1 MALRRLLLSAVALSC
16 ASAGVVEL
24 TDENFEHDTQVSTGA
39 TTGPWF
45 VKFYAPWCGHCKKLA
60 PVWDELAAAL
70 EGEVNVAK
78 SDVTVHQGLKNR
90 FEVRGFPTL
99 KFFSGGRMYGYD
111 GARDLAA
118 LTAFA
123 KGGFKEKESV
133 AAPGEPTIVDMVKRE
148 LKVVYRQLVS
158 KKDRESKVMVFTLGL
173 VIGATLASV
182 LCCVC
187 FMGGG
192 GAAAPPKQ
200 KAA

>member
-1 MALRRLLLSAVALSC
+1 MPRLRGERGSGRRTMRRTRVGAALSA
-16 ASAGVVEL
+16 
-24 TDENFEHDTQVSTGA
+24 
-39 TTGPWF
+39 P
-45 VKFYAPWCGHCKKLA
+45 
-60 PVWDELAAAL
+60 
-70 EGEVNVAK
+70 
-78 SDVTVHQGLKNR
+78 
-90 FEVRGFPTL
+90 
-99 KFFSGGRMYGYD
+99 M
-111 GARDLAA
+111 
-118 LTAFA
+118 
-123 KGGFKEKESV
+123 SV